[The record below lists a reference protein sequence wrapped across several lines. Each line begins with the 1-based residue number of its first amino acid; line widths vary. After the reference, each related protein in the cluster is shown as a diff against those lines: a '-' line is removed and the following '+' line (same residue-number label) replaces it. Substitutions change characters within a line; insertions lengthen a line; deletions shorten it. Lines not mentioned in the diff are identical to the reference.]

1 LLFIDVVGLKQIN
14 IAHGRDAGDEVLR
27 YVVRHATAGLRVAD
41 ILFRDD
47 SDEFVALLNDTN
59 ADMGKVVAH
68 RIRENIRTN
77 ALVSTSHR
85 SILVDVSVTAV
96 SAPDDGRSLP
106 LLMAAAHR
114 RASETSPEHGRPR
127 VR

>member
-1 LLFIDVVGLKQIN
+1 
-14 IAHGRDAGDEVLR
+14 
-27 YVVRHATAGLRVAD
+27 
-41 ILFRDD
+41 
-47 SDEFVALLNDTN
+47 VALLNDTN
-59 ADMGKVVAH
+59 ADMGNVVAH

-77 ALVSTSHR
+77 ALVSTSNR

-96 SAPDDGRSLP
+96 SAPDDGRSLT

-114 RASETSPEHGRPR
+114 RGSETSPEHGGPR